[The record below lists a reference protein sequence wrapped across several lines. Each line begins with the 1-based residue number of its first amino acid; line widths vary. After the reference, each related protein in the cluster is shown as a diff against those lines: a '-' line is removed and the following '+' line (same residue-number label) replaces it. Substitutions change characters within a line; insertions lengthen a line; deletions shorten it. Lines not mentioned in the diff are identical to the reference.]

1 MKKRRKW
8 FGLSLSILLVVN
20 AFLPSFVGG
29 IAHAE
34 ESTSVA
40 NHVVI
45 SEVYG
50 GGGNAGAPYL
60 NDFVELYNPT
70 DKDIDLKEWSLQYA
84 AATNDGSRLFSG
96 LHELTGTIKAH
107 GYYLIQA
114 TAGNG
119 GNGRRSHGGIG

>member
-50 GGGNAGAPYL
+50 GGGNSGAPYL

-70 DKDIDLKEWSLQYA
+70 DKDIDLKEWSLQYSSSGNEGTKA
-84 AATNDGSRLFSG
+84 FTGIQQFNITSLSRVRLF
-96 LHELTGTIKAH
+96 
-107 GYYLIQA
+107 A
-114 TAGNG
+114 TP
-119 GNGRRSHGGIG
+119 